1 MKILIVTH
9 YFPPYN
15 SIASLRPYSWAKYW
29 SHKGHEVTVLT
40 THKEA
45 SETDLTLDCIG
56 FKVIAVDFLKEY
68 GFLSKRYRFVSPTR
82 PNGIGTVKKYTWG
95 ARIKKYVAR
104 TGTVGA
110 DCRFPNLYQFW
121 ISQAIERIK
130 EENTVYD
137 VAVGS
142 FAPFAALAIATRLK
156 ELGITRK
163 AVVDFRDLWVGNH
176 IFKGLPLVNMYEKK
190 LERKFCIKADL
201 ITTVSEPLSRKLSE
215 KYGDKVAVV
224 LNGFDA
230 KEPVKAGNSG
240 LDNTCINLLY
250 TGSIYE
256 GHQDPSPLF
265 KAVEL
270 LKQENYEF
278 LPRLR
283 ILFAGW
289 CADCVSKLL
298 NVYPIGDYV
307 QCEGFLPR
315 EQCILMQ
322 RDADI
327 LLFFDDKTKAGDGIL
342 TGKLFEYMFSG
353 SFIWSIGGRWQPSEM
368 IEEHR
373 IGKVFGMDVDSIKN
387 ELKKILA
394 LKKVPKNN
402 VARLAQLKIYTREYQ
417 ANRMLSLLS
426 DEHIG

>member
-29 SHKGHEVTVLT
+29 SCKGNEVTVLT
-40 THKEA
+40 TRKET
-45 SETDLTLDCIG
+45 SETDLALDCTG
-56 FKVIAVDFLKEY
+56 FKVVPVDFLKEY

-82 PNGIGTVKKYTWG
+82 PKGIDKVKKYTLG
-95 ARIKKYVAR
+95 ARIKKYIAR

-110 DCRFPNLYQFW
+110 DCRLPNLYQLW
-121 ISQAIERIK
+121 VNKAIKRIK

-137 VAVGS
+137 VVVGS
-142 FAPFAALAIATRLK
+142 FAPFAALAIAIRLK
-156 ELGITRK
+156 EQGIARK
-163 AVVDFRDLWVGNH
+163 SVLDFRDLWVENH
-176 IFKGLPLVNMYEKK
+176 IFKGLPLVKVYEKE
-190 LERKFCIKADL
+190 LERKFCTKADL
-201 ITTVSEPLSRKLSE
+201 ITTVSDPLARILHK
-215 KYGDKVAVV
+215 KYGDKVAVI

-230 KEPVKAGNSG
+230 KEPIKATSSG
-240 LDNTCINLLY
+240 VDNTYINLLY
-250 TGSIYE
+250 TGFIYE

-265 KAVEL
+265 KAVEM
-270 LKQENYEF
+270 LKQENCEF
-278 LPRLR
+278 LSRLR
-283 ILFAGW
+283 ILFVGW

-298 NVYPIGDYV
+298 NVYPIGEYV

-327 LLFFDDKTKAGDGIL
+327 LLFLDDKTEAGDGIL

-368 IEEHR
+368 IEKHR
-373 IGKVFGMDVDSIKN
+373 IGKAFGMEADSIKN
-387 ELKKILA
+387 ELKKILSG
-394 LKKVPKNN
+394 KKVPKND
-402 VARLAQLKIYTREYQ
+402 VACLSQLKVYTREYQ
-417 ANRMLSLLS
+417 VNRMLSLLM
-426 DEHIG
+426 GK